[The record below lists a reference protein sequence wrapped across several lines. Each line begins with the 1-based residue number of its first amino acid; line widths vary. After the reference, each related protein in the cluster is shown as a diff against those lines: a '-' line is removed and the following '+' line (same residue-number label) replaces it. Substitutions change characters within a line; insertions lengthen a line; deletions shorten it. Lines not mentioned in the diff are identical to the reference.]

1 MGNGVYV
8 KAMKMRVMAILY
20 TAVLL
25 LIGVLSFFT
34 IGRISSQQPD
44 MVALNTSFKQMEE
57 RLEETREED
66 WGELAKKLESQYPCV
81 VILRQDPD
89 YQAKLTE
96 ALKSG
101 DIILDYEHQGR
112 LAAKICFTN
121 GSINFE
127 AQKRKL
133 SQIVLG
139 AVIGVWGLGI
149 LLFYYF
155 YRGYVAPF
163 RKLQNFAAE
172 VARGNLD
179 MPLSMTKSNYFGV
192 FTESFD
198 LMREELRKAKENEY
212 RANVSKKELVAELSH
227 DIKTPVATIKA
238 ACEIIDTKV
247 ENQLPMDQRELQEKI
262 HLIEKKSQVVE
273 QLVSNLFHATLEELE
288 VLKVEP
294 QEELSTCIEE
304 MFHELKDYGNI
315 HLENQVPHCLIW
327 MDKLRTTQVI
337 DNIINNALKYAKT
350 DIHVS
355 FDAKEDGIIIRIKDD
370 GPGVPKEDLAKV
382 SEKFYR
388 GGNATGENGS
398 GLGLY
403 LARMFMD
410 KMGGQMECY
419 NDNGFVVE
427 LYLKK
432 VVGH

>member
-1 MGNGVYV
+1 
-8 KAMKMRVMAILY
+8 MKMRVMTILY

-34 IGRISSQQPD
+34 IGRISSQQLD
-44 MVALNTSFKQMEE
+44 MVAINTSFKQMEE

-355 FDAKEDGIIIRIKDD
+355 FVAKEDGIIIRIKDD